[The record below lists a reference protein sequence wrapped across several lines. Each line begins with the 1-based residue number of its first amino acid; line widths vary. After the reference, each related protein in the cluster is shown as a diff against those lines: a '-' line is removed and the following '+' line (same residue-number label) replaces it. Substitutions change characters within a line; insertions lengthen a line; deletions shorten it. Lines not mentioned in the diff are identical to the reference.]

1 MRKVVYSCFA
11 VFAALVVTSQADAA
25 EQKTLEAAKA
35 EGKVVVSIP
44 PNADLRKKLEQA
56 FEKRYP
62 GIDLE
67 TVSSRGSKA
76 VRRIADEARSKVPY
90 FDVHVGGT
98 SSMLSGLVAPGLVQP
113 FAPLMERPDVR
124 DPSQWWGGHIYV
136 DGANKFA
143 YSFMGYLSENLYYNS
158 NEVDP
163 KEIVSYNDLLNPKWE
178 GRIGFFDP
186 RTPGPGDSTW
196 TYLWEVMGDAYLR
209 KLVQQ
214 KLLISR
220 NRRQLAE
227 SLIKGKLAITIG
239 MSYYSL
245 SRFVKEGLP
254 LKALPI
260 PKEGTYPT
268 GGTGAI
274 VVLKDNPHPNATRVF
289 VNWLLSKEGQEIFA
303 RTMGHVSRRFDV
315 DSSWA
320 KDLGILGAKDVMSV
334 SEYHKYE
341 NQSEQKIAEVR
352 IPAGKLARELLK

>member
-1 MRKVVYSCFA
+1 MLKVIYSGAA
-11 VFAALVVTSQADAA
+11 VLVALVVTLRAGAA
-25 EQKTLEAAKA
+25 EPTTLEAARA

-44 PNADLRKKLEQA
+44 PNADLRKELEQA

-76 VRRIADEARSKVPY
+76 VRRIADEAKSKVPY
-90 FDVHVGGT
+90 FDVHIGGT
-98 SSMLSGLVAPGLVQP
+98 LSMLSGLVAPGLVQP
-113 FAPLMERPDVR
+113 LAPLMERPDVK
-124 DPSQWWGGHIYV
+124 DPALWWGGHIYA

-158 NEVDP
+158 NDVDP
-163 KEIVSYNDLLNPKWE
+163 KEILSYNDLLNPKWH
-178 GRIGFFDP
+178 GKIGFFDP

-209 KLVQQ
+209 RLVQQ

-245 SRFVKEGLP
+245 SRFVKAGLP

-268 GGTGAI
+268 GGTGVV

-289 VNWLLSKEGQEIFA
+289 VNWLLSQEGQEIFA
-303 RTMGHVSRRFDV
+303 RVMGHVSRRFDV

-320 KDLGILGAKDVMSV
+320 KELGILGTKDVMSV
-334 SEYHKYE
+334 SDYHKYE
-341 NQSEQKIAEVR
+341 NQSEKKIAEVR
-352 IPAGKLARELLK
+352 MPAGKLARELLR